1 MPRVIHFEIPADD
14 PERAIKFYEEAF
26 GWKIEKWEG
35 PFDYWL
41 VMTGEE
47 DEPGI
52 NGAIMSREM
61 GEMIKNAIGVDN
73 FDEYAEKI
81 EKAGGK
87 FLMEKETLPG
97 VGAMAAFEDT
107 EGNISVLIEPEPM
120 PE

>member
-1 MPRVIHFEIPADD
+1 MPRVIHFEIPADN
-14 PERAIKFYEEAF
+14 PQRAIKFYEESF
-26 GWKIEKWEG
+26 GWKIEKWNG

-61 GEMIKNAIGVDN
+61 GDMVKNTIAVDS
-73 FDEYAEKI
+73 FEEYAEKI
-81 EKAGGK
+81 KKAGGK
-87 FLMEKETLPG
+87 FLMEKQTLPG
-97 VGAMAAFEDT
+97 VGSMAAFEDT
-107 EGNISVLIEPEPM
+107 EGNVSVLIEPEPM